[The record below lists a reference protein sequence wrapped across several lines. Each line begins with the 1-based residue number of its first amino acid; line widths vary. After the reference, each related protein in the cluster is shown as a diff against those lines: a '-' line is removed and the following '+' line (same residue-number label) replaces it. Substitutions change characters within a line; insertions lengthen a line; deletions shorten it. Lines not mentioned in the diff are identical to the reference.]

1 VDAPAPALAA
11 QRRARLIARI
21 RREFA
26 ISQEILQV
34 AGREL
39 AFTRVADPEAVLDE
53 VCRQETLREQGLVPR
68 REPRMPYWAVVWE
81 SALGV
86 AEHLAARD
94 GQSPLAGRRVLD
106 LGCGMGLVGAV
117 AAMLGAETTLGDID
131 TAALL
136 FARLNTLPWAE
147 RCTVIR
153 CDWQADALPGAFDL
167 IVGADVLY
175 DLDQWPH
182 IEAFARRRLA
192 PGGVLLLGEPG
203 RPKAELIAEWLEAR
217 GWTVSASRAQGGD
230 KDVRIYEA
238 LRPARAPRA

>member
-1 VDAPAPALAA
+1 MDAALPAVVAE
-11 QRRARLIARI
+11 RRTRLLARI

-26 ISQEILQV
+26 VAEEVLQIG
-34 AGREL
+34 GRAL
-39 AFTRVADPEAVLDE
+39 AFTRIADPEAVLDE
-53 VCRQETLREQGLVPR
+53 VCRQETLREQGIAPR
-68 REPRMPYWAVVWE
+68 REPRMPYWAVVWD

-94 GQSPLAGRRVLD
+94 AAEPLAGRRVLD
-106 LGCGMGLVGAV
+106 LGCGMGLAGTV
-117 AAMLGAETTLGDID
+117 AAMLGAQTTLGDID

-147 RCTVIR
+147 RCSVTR
-153 CDWQADALPGAFDL
+153 CDWQADDLAGGFDL

-175 DLDQWPH
+175 DVTQWDH

-203 RPKAELIAEWLEAR
+203 RPKAELIADWLEGR
-217 GWTVSASRAQGGD
+217 GWRVAACVVAGGE
-230 KDVRIYEA
+230 KQVRIYEA
-238 LRPARAPRA
+238 RLKT